1 MQSLPSESSLLVMV
15 IKGSNPI
22 YKGSPWKQ
30 FYKTK
35 TAFTPLLFFTES
47 EFPVSKST
55 LTLISLAAS
64 ITLNVY
70 LVHRVKEELENN
82 DSLFNEASNY
92 LAFLVPKLQEEDM
105 IAFVKKI
112 KLDEEFYKIV
122 GE

>member
-1 MQSLPSESSLLVMV
+1 M
-15 IKGSNPI
+15 
-22 YKGSPWKQ
+22 
-30 FYKTK
+30 
-35 TAFTPLLFFTES
+35 
-47 EFPVSKST
+47 SKST

-70 LVHRVKEELENN
+70 LVHRVKEELKNN

-112 KLDEEFYKIV
+112 NLDEEFYKIV

>member
-1 MQSLPSESSLLVMV
+1 MGRFTTGDIEYKFMVAVQSSRAADRFGYLGET
-15 IKGSNPI
+15 I
-22 YKGSPWKQ
+22 
-30 FYKTK
+30 FYEVEETK
-35 TAFTPLLFFTES
+35 EVF
-47 EFPVSKST
+47 
-55 LTLISLAAS
+55 S
-64 ITLNVY
+64 IEIHYIFDKNDLRY
-70 LVHRVKEELENN
+70 VKEELENN

>member
-1 MQSLPSESSLLVMV
+1 M
-15 IKGSNPI
+15 
-22 YKGSPWKQ
+22 
-30 FYKTK
+30 
-35 TAFTPLLFFTES
+35 
-47 EFPVSKST
+47 SKST

-70 LVHRVKEELENN
+70 LVHRVNEELENN

-105 IAFVKKI
+105 IAFAKKI

-122 GE
+122 GEYFIRRNNTGNSEKVKLRKEE

>member
-1 MQSLPSESSLLVMV
+1 M
-15 IKGSNPI
+15 
-22 YKGSPWKQ
+22 
-30 FYKTK
+30 
-35 TAFTPLLFFTES
+35 
-47 EFPVSKST
+47 SKSI

-70 LVHRVKEELENN
+70 LVHRVKEEVENN
-82 DSLFNEASNY
+82 NSLFNEASNY

-105 IAFVKKI
+105 IAFAKKI